1 MPRNVYSEKPAYKD
15 LENFKKELWKAW
27 DEIPDDLIDKLID
40 SMPKR
45 LKLVIVNGG
54 NTINY

>member
-15 LENFKKELWKAW
+15 LENLKKALWRAW

-40 SMPKR
+40 SMSKR